1 MRLHRSLALTFLT
14 VFAIHCGL
22 IYWLI
27 DYKEKYAEPSMYR
40 LIKVKL
46 SERAP
51 SNKTKATQE
60 SKSVSEKDFA
70 EKTSIKTLEELQTQ
84 KVHLGSSKNI
94 EFGEFDIQMDEISDI
109 PKPHYPLLSKRLR
122 EQGDV
127 LVRSCMGSGGKSNVV
142 TIDKSSG
149 YHRLD
154 QSALDAVKHW
164 KELLKNRIQRSSL
177 RCYRI
182 PIRFRLTGE

>member
-1 MRLHRSLALTFLT
+1 
-14 VFAIHCGL
+14 
-22 IYWLI
+22 
-27 DYKEKYAEPSMYR
+27 
-40 LIKVKL
+40 
-46 SERAP
+46 
-51 SNKTKATQE
+51 
-60 SKSVSEKDFA
+60 VSEKDFA

-84 KVHLGSSKNI
+84 TVHLGSSKNI

-127 LVRSCMGSGGKSNVV
+127 LVRSCIRSGGKSNVV

>member
-1 MRLHRSLALTFLT
+1 
-14 VFAIHCGL
+14 
-22 IYWLI
+22 
-27 DYKEKYAEPSMYR
+27 MYR

-84 KVHLGSSKNI
+84 TVHLGSSKNI

-127 LVRSCMGSGGKSNVV
+127 WVWWQK
-142 TIDKSSG
+142 
-149 YHRLD
+149 
-154 QSALDAVKHW
+154 
-164 KELLKNRIQRSSL
+164 
-177 RCYRI
+177 
-182 PIRFRLTGE
+182 

>member
-46 SERAP
+46 SERVP

-70 EKTSIKTLEELQTQ
+70 EKKSIKTLEELQT
-84 KVHLGSSKNI
+84 
-94 EFGEFDIQMDEISDI
+94 
-109 PKPHYPLLSKRLR
+109 
-122 EQGDV
+122 
-127 LVRSCMGSGGKSNVV
+127 
-142 TIDKSSG
+142 
-149 YHRLD
+149 
-154 QSALDAVKHW
+154 
-164 KELLKNRIQRSSL
+164 
-177 RCYRI
+177 
-182 PIRFRLTGE
+182 